1 MTFQRRLGLA
11 FALMAIPLLL
21 VAALAYRSNRLER
34 EALEDLGLGLGRSR
48 TYAEVES
55 ALQAQ
60 GEIVWR
66 ALSGFEQ
73 DVPRELET
81 NRQVASYWLERW
93 EEGLRPE
100 EQRFAVQ
107 VRRLRAQ
114 IDSVTDSVVALSASE
129 RREEGYRLAQRE
141 LRARLFPELTA
152 LNQEIY
158 RQARTA
164 SVQRAFVRV
173 EAIVDRERRLLLVIM
188 AAAIG
193 TGLVLAAG
201 FARSLVRPINDLRS
215 AMAVVGAGNLDHPIS
230 TGAHD
235 EIGDLAR
242 SFGDMTARVRD
253 ASAARESLNAEL
265 AAKIGQLERTQAQ
278 LVESEK
284 LASVGEMAA
293 AVAHGL
299 RNPLASLR
307 ASAQL
312 ALRHPDSPAA
322 RESLG
327 AIIEEVDRLDRRIAH
342 LLTFSR
348 PAPTHQMH
356 ERLGALV
363 DGAIAPLRSLLAD
376 RGIALEVTIP
386 EELPD
391 VHVDPMK
398 VETAILE
405 IVSNALDAMPGGG
418 RLGLEGATQPDGRV
432 ALAIRDTGRGI
443 PADVL
448 PSVCEPFFTTRAE
461 GTGLGLAIARR
472 FVEQNGGRL
481 EIASAP
487 GEGTTVRLVFPAAAA
502 RQPAGVA

>member
-11 FALMAIPLLL
+11 FALMVIPLLL
-21 VAALAYRSNRLER
+21 VAALAYQGNRLER
-34 EALEDLGLGLGRSR
+34 EALETLGKGLGRSR

-55 ALQAQ
+55 ALQAH

-66 ALSGFEQ
+66 ALSGFEE
-73 DVPRELET
+73 DVPRELAT
-81 NRQVASYWLERW
+81 NRQVVTYWLERW
-93 EEGLRPE
+93 EADLRPE
-100 EQRFAVQ
+100 ERRYAEQ

-114 IDSVTDSVVALSASE
+114 IDSVTDSVLVLATAG
-129 RREEGYRLAQRE
+129 RRDEGYRLAQRE
-141 LRARLFPELTA
+141 LKTRLFPELTT
-152 LNQEIY
+152 LNHEIY
-158 RQARTA
+158 RQARVAT
-164 SVQRAFVRV
+164 VQRAFVRV
-173 EAIVDRERRLLLVIM
+173 EEIVDREGRLLFIIM
-188 AAAIG
+188 AAALA
-193 TGLVLAAG
+193 TGLFLAAA
-201 FARSLVRPINDLRS
+201 FARSLVRPITDLRS
-215 AMAVVGAGNLDHPIS
+215 AMAVVGAGDLDHPIR
-230 TGAHD
+230 TEARD

-242 SFGDMTARVRD
+242 SFGEMTARLRES
-253 ASAARESLNAEL
+253 SAARESLNAEL
-265 AAKIGQLERTQAQ
+265 AAKIAQLERTQAQ

-284 LASVGEMAA
+284 LASVGQMAA

-322 RESLG
+322 RESLQSV
-327 AIIEEVDRLDRRIAH
+327 IEEVDRLDKRVSH

-348 PAPTHQMH
+348 PAPTHQMP

-363 DGAIAPLRSLLAD
+363 DGAIAPLRTLLAD
-376 RGIALEVTIP
+376 RAISLEIAIP
-386 EELPD
+386 DDLPD

-405 IVSNALDAMPGGG
+405 IVSNALDAMSGGG
-418 RLGLEGATQPDGRV
+418 QLRLDGAATPDGRV
-432 ALAIRDTGRGI
+432 SLDIRDTGRGI

-448 PSVCEPFFTTRAE
+448 PNVCEPFFTTRSE

-481 EIASAP
+481 EIASVP
-487 GEGTTVRLVFPAAAA
+487 GEGTTVRLVFPAAPAHA
-502 RQPAGVA
+502 PAGVA

>member
-34 EALEDLGLGLGRSR
+34 EALENLGQGLGRSR

-66 ALSGFEQ
+66 ALSGFEE

-81 NRQVASYWLERW
+81 NRQVVTYWLERW
-93 EEGLRPE
+93 EADLRPE
-100 EQRFAVQ
+100 ERRYAEQ

-114 IDSVTDSVVALSASE
+114 IDSVTDSVLVLTTAD

-141 LRARLFPELTA
+141 LQTRLFPELTT
-152 LNQEIY
+152 LNHEIY
-158 RQARTA
+158 RQARIAT
-164 SVQRAFVRV
+164 VQRAFVRV
-173 EAIVDRERRLLLVIM
+173 EEIVDRERRLLFIIM
-188 AAAIG
+188 AAAVA
-193 TGLVLAAG
+193 TGLLLAAA

-215 AMAVVGAGNLDHPIS
+215 AMAVVGAGNLDHPIR
-230 TGAHD
+230 TDARD

-242 SFGDMTARVRD
+242 SFGDMTARLRES
-253 ASAARESLNAEL
+253 SAARESLNAEL
-265 AAKIGQLERTQAQ
+265 AAKIAQLERTQAQ

-284 LASVGEMAA
+284 LASVGQMAA

-322 RESLG
+322 RGSLQ
-327 AIIEEVDRLDRRIAH
+327 AIIEEVDRLDKRIAH

-348 PAPTHQMH
+348 PAPTHQMR

-363 DGAIAPLRSLLAD
+363 DGALAPLLTLLAD
-376 RGIALEVTIP
+376 RGIVVEMAIP

-391 VHVDPMK
+391 VYVDPMK

-418 RLGLEGATQPDGRV
+418 RLRLEGAAAADRV
-432 ALAIRDTGRGI
+432 LLDIRDTGRGI

-448 PSVCEPFFTTRAE
+448 PNVCEPFFTTRSE

-472 FVEQNGGRL
+472 FVEQHGGRL
-481 EIASAP
+481 EITSTP
-487 GEGTTVRLVFPAAAA
+487 GEGTTVRLVLPAAPA
-502 RQPAGVA
+502 REPAGVA